1 MSKRL
6 VVLCDG
12 TWNTLTQRSPSN
24 VARLKAFIA
33 PAGEDGV
40 KQQCRYVEGV
50 GTKPWQR
57 VLGGAFG
64 YGLSANVK
72 AAYEFLVHHY
82 EPGDELFFFGFSR
95 GAYTARSTVGFIVNC
110 GILRPQHA
118 DRLGEAY
125 ELYRDRDR
133 ASAPGRERAIRF
145 RASFAHEEQTSVR
158 FLGVWD
164 TVGALGI
171 PLSGGRLIHRFNQRW
186 QFHDTTLSHTVR
198 AAFQAL
204 AVDEHRRSFTPAVWQ
219 ASRSADGQRR
229 EQVWFAGDHADVG
242 GGHSDTA
249 LAGIALRWL
258 AGRARDCGLGLEP
271 DAFARMPR
279 SDECGTLHD
288 TWRTITRVLG
298 RDERR
303 IGVTDRA
310 GEYAASSAVFRHEH
324 MRPPYAPRNLVSYL
338 GDAGG
343 RVIEV

>member
-1 MSKRL
+1 MAKRL

-12 TWNTLTQRSPSN
+12 TWNTLTQRSPTN
-24 VARLKAFIA
+24 VARLKAAVA
-33 PAGEDGV
+33 PVGADGV
-40 KQQCRYVEGV
+40 KQQCRYLEGV

-57 VLGGAFG
+57 LLGGAFG

-118 DRLGEAY
+118 GRLDEAY

-133 ASAPGRERAIRF
+133 ATAPGRERATRF
-145 RASFAHEEQTSVR
+145 RASFAHENQTPVE
-158 FLGVWD
+158 FVGVWD

-171 PLSGGRLIHRFNQRW
+171 PLSGGRLLHRFNQRW

-219 ASRSADGQRR
+219 VSSSADGQRR
-229 EQVWFAGDHADVG
+229 EQVWFAGDHSDVG

-249 LAGIALRWL
+249 LADIALRWL
-258 AGRARDCGLGLEP
+258 AGRARDRGLGLEP
-271 DAFARMPR
+271 DALARLPR
-279 SDECGTLHD
+279 RDECGTLHD
-288 TWRTITRVLG
+288 TWRTLTSVLG

-310 GEYAASSAVFRHEH
+310 GEYAASSAVFRRER
-324 MRPPYAPRNLVSYL
+324 MRPPYAPRNLVDYL
-338 GDAGG
+338 GAAGQ
-343 RVIEV
+343 VIDV